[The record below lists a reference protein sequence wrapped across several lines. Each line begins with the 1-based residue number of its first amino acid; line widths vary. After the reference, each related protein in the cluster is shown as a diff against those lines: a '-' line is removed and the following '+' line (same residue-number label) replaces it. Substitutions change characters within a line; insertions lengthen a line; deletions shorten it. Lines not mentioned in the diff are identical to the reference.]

1 MSQIASSS
9 RLNNSSVNIIGATTA
24 ISTNFGLQRIGVTGN
39 SFDISS
45 SSGNVTLGAT
55 GTGNVELGNATSGTV
70 SFPGTT
76 TFATLNSPAAGT
88 NMSVGGNLSSG
99 TLNLGSTTSTTNL
112 YGILDVARIEGPTA
126 GSALTIGNNITSGS
140 ISIGSTGSNNTVNIG
155 SVTAGPTGTVNVGT
169 FSSNVNIGGVG
180 TTAFIGGTVVI
191 GATGSGNVA
200 IGPNA
205 SSVTNIGNNNAAATT
220 VNVGNTGTSAFGT
233 VNVGR
238 GATAVFIGDN
248 VASAITLGRSTGS
261 VTLGPPLTLGAAP
274 TTNSGQLGYTT
285 STSLFFGSSFT
296 GGNLPDN
303 TGVLIPAPGVWL
315 INYAVKLSTG
325 NATGAIN
332 NFYTRIS
339 SPSAGYTT
347 LSLGLSEIS
356 GAPQLNA
363 NTTVGITNNG
373 SGILTVT
380 NSTTYIYISVV
391 LNVYAGPYT
400 INNVSYL
407 QFTRIA

>member
-1 MSQIASSS
+1 MSIPVSSTVS
-9 RLNNSSVNIIGATTA
+9 CFINLTRC
-24 ISTNFGLQRIGVTGN
+24 VT
-39 SFDISS
+39 I
-45 SSGNVTLGAT
+45 
-55 GTGNVELGNATSGTV
+55 TSGTQTWYLV
-70 SFPGTT
+70 GT
-76 TFATLNSPAAGT
+76 S
-88 NMSVGGNLSSG
+88 
-99 TLNLGSTTSTTNL
+99 
-112 YGILDVARIEGPTA
+112 
-126 GSALTIGNNITSGS
+126 GNNITL
-140 ISIGSTGSNNTVNIG
+140 INTTFYAARIGQ
-155 SVTAGPTGTVNVGT
+155 
-169 FSSNVNIGGVG
+169 
-180 TTAFIGGTVVI
+180 
-191 GATGSGNVA
+191 
-200 IGPNA
+200 
-205 SSVTNIGNNNAAATT
+205 
-220 VNVGNTGTSAFGT
+220 
-233 VNVGR
+233 
-238 GATAVFIGDN
+238 
-248 VASAITLGRSTGS
+248 
-261 VTLGPPLTLGAAP
+261 TLGAAP

-391 LNVYAGPYT
+391 LGIYAGPYT